1 MYLFLN
7 LASDIEKKK
16 TFLRQSFQTKFPTNL
31 ILEFFYS
38 LNKQTNKTSE
48 RQQ

>member
-7 LASDIEKKK
+7 LASDIENKEK
-16 TFLRQSFQTKFPTNL
+16 FLRQSFQTKFPTNL
-31 ILEFFYS
+31 ILEIFYS
-38 LNKQTNKTSE
+38 LKQTNNTSE